1 MPQVGTYK
9 GDFRNG
15 KYDGAGTLFLRTGTS
30 ASGHVDLPASVAR
43 SAGKRRAG
51 QPFAYLTLLSEK
63 PVLTT
68 GIGR

>member
-43 SAGKRRAG
+43 SAGKRRAPG
-51 QPFAYLTLLSEK
+51 SPSHT
-63 PVLTT
+63 
-68 GIGR
+68 